1 MIAFS
6 LSYLNAKDF
15 LIVIRITLSSANH
28 CYNKIIEKRE
38 VLNMEKKFIKNI
50 AFGEALTLESL
61 VEYQEGRVVSL
72 TLVQNDAMSMTLFA
86 FAQGEGISTH
96 SAPGDALV
104 YIIDG
109 QAKITIGDKS
119 IDAKAGQTIVMPSNV
134 PHGLDA
140 TENFKML
147 LVVSF
152 K

>member
-1 MIAFS
+1 M
-6 LSYLNAKDF
+6 
-15 LIVIRITLSSANH
+15 
-28 CYNKIIEKRE
+28 EKRY
-38 VLNMEKKFIKNI
+38 IKNI
-50 AFGEALTLESL
+50 AFSEPLELNSL
-61 VEYQEGRVVSL
+61 VEYQDGRVVSL

-86 FAQGEGISTH
+86 FAKGEGISTH

-109 QAKITIGDKS
+109 KARITIGEKTIEAS
-119 IDAKAGQTIVMPSNV
+119 AGQTVVMPSNV

-140 TENFKML
+140 IENFKMM